1 MRRFVGYWSPW
12 VVCTVF
18 PSLIIFS
25 RSALSAAFLSAMSLF
40 CFCRSLA
47 LSARQDAH
55 RAGQEHVSAASASE
69 AGEKERERERER
81 ESYIYIE
88 REGWR
93 REGGRGKREKE
104 SEKERESVV
113 WKRE

>member
-69 AGEKERERERER
+69 AGEKERERERE
-81 ESYIYIE
+81 SYIYRE

-93 REGGRGKREKE
+93 REGGRGRERKRARR
-104 SEKERESVV
+104 SERVV

>member
-69 AGEKERERERER
+69 AGEKERERERE
-81 ESYIYIE
+81 SYIYIE

-93 REGGRGKREKE
+93 REGGRGRERKRARR
-104 SEKERESVV
+104 SERVV